1 MSEQIKKSRGR
12 PKKVISEE
20 SVVEKEIPFKER
32 LHNKDVY
39 NMIVDSVE
47 ERKRTIEAIK
57 NIFPNIEDS
66 IYLNKFEE
74 LLKSDKKFEYNE
86 EFSSSLT
93 GEDLINSLMF
103 NAGQQFCFWVDS
115 ANQDRR
121 HLSSSDF
128 KDITISNYL
137 QVIEKSMTLR
147 ENRIRIMN
155 EHYAFWA
162 DQSHPTLRDR
172 TEIKT
177 FQLDFFRKK
186 KNLFKMFMV
195 RFGIVKDQEFI
206 NTINPAIDYQIPKML
221 RAFDIIEYP
230 IALESKI
237 NAGKIIPKDSTEEL
251 FIRSISYMA
260 LVMIQEKYKFDQVK
274 LDWWLWSNR
283 RNPLVQKVK
292 HHCTITEDY

>member
-1 MSEQIKKSRGR
+1 MSENIEQ
-12 PKKVISEE
+12 
-20 SVVEKEIPFKER
+20 R
-32 LHNKDVY
+32 LKMRDIA
-39 NMIVDSVE
+39 NMVADSVE

-57 NIFPNIEDS
+57 DIFPKIEDS
-66 IYLNKFEE
+66 IYLSKFEE
-74 LLKSDKKFEYNE
+74 LMDKEFDYNE
-86 EFSSSLT
+86 DFSSNLK
-93 GEDLINSLMF
+93 GEELLDSLMI

-115 ANQDRR
+115 VNQNMR
-121 HLSSSDF
+121 HLKSSDF
-128 KDITISNYL
+128 MNITFTNYL

-147 ENRIRIMN
+147 ENRIRILN
-155 EHYAFWA
+155 EHWA
-162 DQSHPTLRDR
+162 LHQECTSPTLRER

-195 RFGIVKDQEFI
+195 RFKIVEDLEFI

-251 FIRSISYMA
+251 FIRSVSYMA
-260 LVMIQEKYKFDQVK
+260 LVMIQEKYKVNQVK

-283 RNPLVQKVK
+283 NSPLVKNRK